1 MWEMIMGELDH
12 AMEELAR
19 SFAHFLPR
27 LLAMLIIALLG
38 WLVAYG
44 LRVMLR
50 AILRIAKFDRLSDN
64 AGTTQMLNKL
74 ALPSSSELLSRVVF
88 WVVWF
93 GFILLGVQVLGIVGL
108 QEYISRFFLYLP
120 RLFGAL
126 FIVFF
131 GLVAASFFSR
141 AALLAAVNADSPSP
155 RVLATVIR
163 TIIVVFAVSMAFE
176 QLGLAERTILV
187 AFAIAFGALMLGLA
201 LAFGM
206 GGRDLAKQFL
216 ERRFLKESR
225 NRNRTNS
232 RRCSCATR
240 GCLS

>member
-12 AMEELAR
+12 AMEELAK

-216 ERRFLKESR
+216 ERRFLKEKQEQKQDE
-225 NRNRTNS
+225 
-232 RRCSCATR
+232 
-240 GCLS
+240 LSPL

>member
-206 GGRDLAKQFL
+206 GGRDLARQFL
-216 ERRFLKESR
+216 ERRFLKEKQEQKQDE
-225 NRNRTNS
+225 
-232 RRCSCATR
+232 
-240 GCLS
+240 LSPL

>member
-1 MWEMIMGELDH
+1 MWEMIAGELHH
-12 AMEELAR
+12 AMQELAR
-19 SFAHFLPR
+19 GFAHLLPR

-38 WLVAYG
+38 WVIAYS
-44 LRVMLR
+44 VKV
-50 AILRIAKFDRLSDN
+50 ILRGVLRIVKFDRLSDN
-64 AGTTQMLNKL
+64 AGATQLLNKL

-88 WVVWF
+88 WIVWL
-93 GFILLGVQVLGIVGL
+93 GFILLGVQMLGVVGL
-108 QEYISRFFLYLP
+108 QVYISRFFLYLP
-120 RLFGAL
+120 RLFAAL

-155 RVLATVIR
+155 RLLATLIR
-163 TIIVVFAVSMAFE
+163 TIIVLFAVTMAFE

-206 GGRDLAKQFL
+206 GGRDLARDFL
-216 ERRFLKESR
+216 ERRFVKEKQEQKQDE
-225 NRNRTNS
+225 
-232 RRCSCATR
+232 
-240 GCLS
+240 LSPL

>member
-1 MWEMIMGELDH
+1 MWERIIGELDH
-12 AMEELAR
+12 AMQDLAR
-19 SFAHFLPR
+19 NFERFVPR

-38 WLVAYG
+38 WVVAYVLKVSVRG
-44 LRVMLR
+44 ILRVV
-50 AILRIAKFDRLSDN
+50 KFDKLSDN
-64 AGTTQMLNKL
+64 AGATQLLNKL

-88 WVVWF
+88 WMAWMA
-93 GFILLGVQVLGIVGL
+93 FILLGVEVLEIVGL
-108 QEYISRFFLYLP
+108 QEHISRFFLYLP

-131 GLVAASFFSR
+131 GLVAANFFSR

-155 RVLATVIR
+155 GLLATLIR
-163 TIIVVFAVSMAFE
+163 TIIVIFAVTMAFE

-201 LAFGM
+201 IAFGM

-216 ERRFLKESR
+216 ERRFLKEKEDQKQDE
-225 NRNRTNS
+225 
-232 RRCSCATR
+232 
-240 GCLS
+240 LSPL

>member
-1 MWEMIMGELDH
+1 MWERIIGELDH
-12 AMEELAR
+12 AMQDLAR
-19 SFAHFLPR
+19 NFEHFVPR

-38 WLVAYG
+38 WVVAYVLKVSVRG
-44 LRVMLR
+44 ILRVV
-50 AILRIAKFDRLSDN
+50 KFDKLSDN
-64 AGTTQMLNKL
+64 AGATQLLNKL

-88 WVVWF
+88 WMVWM
-93 GFILLGVQVLGIVGL
+93 GFILLGVRVLGIVGL

-120 RLFGAL
+120 RLFVAL

-155 RVLATVIR
+155 GILATLIR
-163 TIIVVFAVSMAFE
+163 TIIVIFAVTMAFE
-176 QLGLAERTILV
+176 QLGLAERTILI

-201 LAFGM
+201 IAFGM

-216 ERRFLKESR
+216 ERRFLKEKEDQKQDE
-225 NRNRTNS
+225 
-232 RRCSCATR
+232 
-240 GCLS
+240 LSPL

>member
-19 SFAHFLPR
+19 SFGHFLPR

-176 QLGLAERTILV
+176 QLGLGERTNHV
-187 AFAIAFGALMLGLA
+187 GFCLG
-201 LAFGM
+201 
-206 GGRDLAKQFL
+206 
-216 ERRFLKESR
+216 
-225 NRNRTNS
+225 
-232 RRCSCATR
+232 
-240 GCLS
+240 

>member
-1 MWEMIMGELDH
+1 MWEMIAGELDH
-12 AMEELAR
+12 AMQELAKG
-19 SFAHFLPR
+19 FAHLLPR

-38 WLVAYG
+38 WVIAYALKVI
-44 LRVMLR
+44 LRG
-50 AILRIAKFDRLSDN
+50 ILRIVKFDRLADN
-64 AGTTQMLNKL
+64 AGATQLLSKL

-88 WVVWF
+88 WVVWL

-120 RLFGAL
+120 RLFAAL

-155 RVLATVIR
+155 ALLATVIR
-163 TIIVVFAVSMAFE
+163 TIIVIFAVTMAFE

-187 AFAIAFGALMLGLA
+187 AFSIAFGALMLGLA
-201 LAFGM
+201 IAFGT
-206 GGRDLAKQFL
+206 GGRDLAKDFL
-216 ERRFLKESR
+216 ERRFLKEKEEQKQDE
-225 NRNRTNS
+225 
-232 RRCSCATR
+232 
-240 GCLS
+240 LSPL

>member
-1 MWEMIMGELDH
+1 MWERIIGELDH
-12 AMEELAR
+12 AMQDLAR
-19 SFAHFLPR
+19 NFEHFVPR

-38 WLVAYG
+38 WVVAYVLKVSVRG
-44 LRVMLR
+44 ILRVV
-50 AILRIAKFDRLSDN
+50 KFDKLSDN
-64 AGTTQMLNKL
+64 AGATQLLNKL

-88 WVVWF
+88 WMVWM

-120 RLFGAL
+120 RLFVAL

-155 RVLATVIR
+155 GLLATLIR
-163 TIIVVFAVSMAFE
+163 TIIVIFAVTMAFE

-201 LAFGM
+201 IAFGM

-216 ERRFLKESR
+216 ERRFLKEKEEQKQDE
-225 NRNRTNS
+225 
-232 RRCSCATR
+232 
-240 GCLS
+240 LSPL

>member
-1 MWEMIMGELDH
+1 MRESEVNMWEMIMGELDH
-12 AMEELAR
+12 AMQELAR
-19 SFAHFLPR
+19 SFAHLLPR

-38 WLVAYG
+38 WVIAYG
-44 LRVMLR
+44 LKVILR
-50 AILRIAKFDRLSDN
+50 GILRIVKFDRLSDN
-64 AGTTQMLNKL
+64 AGTTQLLNKL

-88 WVVWF
+88 WVVWL

-108 QEYISRFFLYLP
+108 QEYISRFFLFLP
-120 RLFGAL
+120 RLFVAL

-155 RVLATVIR
+155 RLLATLIR
-163 TIIVVFAVSMAFE
+163 TIIVIFAVTMAFE

-201 LAFGM
+201 IAFGM
-206 GGRDLAKQFL
+206 GGRDLAKDFL
-216 ERRFLKESR
+216 ERRFLKEKQEQKQDE
-225 NRNRTNS
+225 
-232 RRCSCATR
+232 
-240 GCLS
+240 LSPL

>member
-12 AMEELAR
+12 AMQELAR
-19 SFAHFLPR
+19 NFAHLLPR
-27 LLAMLIIALLG
+27 LLATLIVALLG
-38 WLVAYG
+38 WVIAYALKVVVRG
-44 LRVMLR
+44 
-50 AILRIAKFDRLSDN
+50 ILRIAKFDKLSDN
-64 AGTTQMLNKL
+64 AGATQLLNKL

-88 WVVWF
+88 WMVWM

-120 RLFGAL
+120 RLFVAL

-155 RVLATVIR
+155 GLLATLIR
-163 TIIVVFAVSMAFE
+163 TIIVIFAVTMAFE

-201 LAFGM
+201 IAFGM

-216 ERRFLKESR
+216 ERRFLKEKEEQKQDE
-225 NRNRTNS
+225 
-232 RRCSCATR
+232 
-240 GCLS
+240 LSPL

>member
-1 MWEMIMGELDH
+1 MWERIIGELDH
-12 AMEELAR
+12 AMQDLAR
-19 SFAHFLPR
+19 NFEHFVPR

-38 WLVAYG
+38 WVVAYVLKVSVRG
-44 LRVMLR
+44 ILRVV
-50 AILRIAKFDRLSDN
+50 KFDKLSDN
-64 AGTTQMLNKL
+64 AGTTQLLNKL

-88 WVVWF
+88 WMVWM
-93 GFILLGVQVLGIVGL
+93 GFILLGVWVLGIVGL
-108 QEYISRFFLYLP
+108 QEHISRFFLYLP
-120 RLFGAL
+120 RLFVAL

-155 RVLATVIR
+155 GLLATLIR
-163 TIIVVFAVSMAFE
+163 TIIVIFAVTMAFE

-201 LAFGM
+201 IAFGM

-216 ERRFLKESR
+216 ERRFLKEKEDQKQDE
-225 NRNRTNS
+225 
-232 RRCSCATR
+232 
-240 GCLS
+240 LSPL

>member
-120 RLFGAL
+120 RLFGAR

-216 ERRFLKESR
+216 ERRFLKEKQEQKQDE
-225 NRNRTNS
+225 
-232 RRCSCATR
+232 
-240 GCLS
+240 LSPL

>member
-12 AMEELAR
+12 AMQELAR

-38 WLVAYG
+38 WVIAYALKVI
-44 LRVMLR
+44 LRG
-50 AILRIAKFDRLSDN
+50 ILRIVKFDRLSDN
-64 AGTTQMLNKL
+64 AGTTQLLNKL

-88 WVVWF
+88 WVVWL

-108 QEYISRFFLYLP
+108 QEYISRFFLFLP
-120 RLFGAL
+120 RLFVAL

-155 RVLATVIR
+155 RLLATLIR
-163 TIIVVFAVSMAFE
+163 TIIVLFAVTMAFE
-176 QLGLAERTILV
+176 QLGVAERTILV

-201 LAFGM
+201 IAFGM
-206 GGRDLAKQFL
+206 GGRDLARDFL
-216 ERRFLKESR
+216 ERRFIREKQEQKQDE
-225 NRNRTNS
+225 
-232 RRCSCATR
+232 
-240 GCLS
+240 LSPL

>member
-1 MWEMIMGELDH
+1 
-12 AMEELAR
+12 MEELAR

-216 ERRFLKESR
+216 ERRFLKEKQEQKQDE
-225 NRNRTNS
+225 
-232 RRCSCATR
+232 
-240 GCLS
+240 LSPL